1 MNGRN
6 LEKSIIYI
14 HFAGHVRQSMALF
27 VVNIDYLI
35 KMIISIDA
43 QHLNTS

>member
-35 KMIISIDA
+35 EIVVSLAA

>member
-6 LEKSIIYI
+6 LEKYIFYI

-35 KMIISIDA
+35 EMMVSIEA

>member
-14 HFAGHVRQSMALF
+14 HFAGHARQSMALF

-35 KMIISIDA
+35 TMVVFIDA
-43 QHLNTS
+43 PHLNTS